1 MASHPAFKKF
11 SHFITRGKRLPI
23 VLGLACTLFVAV
35 LQVGSVAIVNLLI
48 NNLEHTIYDMRFQI
62 MPLPEKNPD
71 NKIVIVD
78 LDERSL
84 QAEGGLADCL
94 HFARFDMQSVLK
106 RLTATI
112 DPLRQKP
119 SEEPAARCEFALAA

>member
-1 MASHPAFKKF
+1 MAEVGGTGGSGRTWLWGIEKVH
-11 SHFITRGKRLPI
+11 KRYLMSAMSRN
-23 VLGLACTLFVAV
+23 LGLVMRSLFGFGTA
-35 LQVGSVAIVNLLI
+35 
-48 NNLEHTIYDMRFQI
+48 
-62 MPLPEKNPD
+62 
-71 NKIVIVD
+71 
-78 LDERSL
+78 RSL
-84 QAEGGLADCL
+84 QVEGGLADCL